1 MNEHGLN
8 VNSWVSSIYIH
19 SPCQLAFICLARC
32 QPVSAHSDNL
42 KLYTRTCMV
51 SHIYGHGRTNSKDR
65 QYHTSRALETEVNK
79 LVKDKEMKK
88 WEFDRRQSCVLVF
101 SAWLVAVRCSPLT
114 PFRWQVLLN
123 QLTLLVFQYFIF
135 GQSIQGS
142 IKRATRGKIQHLYL
156 IWQYLLHWTRT
167 SVSKRNFV

>member
-32 QPVSAHSDNL
+32 QPVSAHSYNL
-42 KLYTRTCMV
+42 KLYMY
-51 SHIYGHGRTNSKDR
+51 SEPYGHGRTNTEDR

-88 WEFDRRQSCVLVF
+88 
-101 SAWLVAVRCSPLT
+101 
-114 PFRWQVLLN
+114 
-123 QLTLLVFQYFIF
+123 
-135 GQSIQGS
+135 
-142 IKRATRGKIQHLYL
+142 
-156 IWQYLLHWTRT
+156 
-167 SVSKRNFV
+167 